1 MTNVLIYA
9 STSSRKVSFPNK
21 CFSYIILG
29 CFFISFHRFRPCL
42 AWLQLWVELLHSRTL
57 GGANFELSWNCLMEQ
72 LWVELE
78 LQKRCSK
85 TPPPFALQ
93 LHRVGSSKEFW
104 SWGVWLE
111 FLLELLEFWS
121 GAMPNTPLV

>member
-1 MTNVLIYA
+1 MQ
-9 STSSRKVSFPNK
+9 P
-21 CFSYIILG
+21 IL
-29 CFFISFHRFRPCL
+29 RPCL
-42 AWLQLWVELLHSRTL
+42 AWLQLWVELLHSRTP

-93 LHRVGSSKEFW
+93 LHGVGSSKEFW

-121 GAMPNTPLV
+121 GAMPNRP

>member
-1 MTNVLIYA
+1 
-9 STSSRKVSFPNK
+9 
-21 CFSYIILG
+21 
-29 CFFISFHRFRPCL
+29 
-42 AWLQLWVELLHSRTL
+42 VELLHSRTP

-93 LHRVGSSKEFW
+93 LHGVGSAKEFW

-121 GAMPNTPLV
+121 GAMPNRPYMWFSFPGES